1 MSSLAVQLY
10 TLRDQTDLRD
20 TLQRLAGL
28 GYQAVEPF
36 NPLDDPAGFRALLDE
51 TGLEVRST
59 HAPLLGDQREDVA
72 KALETLGLTTVIVP
86 FIAPD
91 DFADLSRTADT
102 LNEVAAWGA
111 KHGFSVGYHNHH
123 WELELVDGRHAL
135 EVLADQLDPAVFLE
149 VDVYW
154 AAVGG
159 ADVPALLRRL
169 GERVRFL
176 HVKDGPGT
184 VTEAMTAVGSGTLD
198 IPAILAAAPDA
209 MRIVELD
216 RCDTDM
222 WQAVADSLTYLRG
235 VGA

>member
-1 MSSLAVQLY
+1 MQLY

-20 TLQRLAGL
+20 TLHRLAAL

-36 NPLDDPAGFRALLDE
+36 NLLNDPAGFRALLDE
-51 TGLEVRST
+51 TGLAVHSA
-59 HAPLLGDQREDVA
+59 HAPLLGDAAQRDDLA
-72 KALETLGLTTVIVP
+72 KALETIGLDTVVVP

-91 DFADLSRTADT
+91 DFADLPRTADA
-102 LNEVAAWGA
+102 LNGAAAWGA
-111 KHGFSVGYHNHH
+111 ERGLRVGYHNHA
-123 WELELVDGRHAL
+123 WELDLVDGRHAL

-154 AAVGG
+154 AHVGG
-159 ADVPALLRRL
+159 ADVPALLGRL
-169 GERVRFL
+169 GERVKFL

-184 VTEAMTAVGSGTLD
+184 PSEAMTAVGSGTLN
-198 IPAILAAAPDA
+198 IPEILAAAPEA

-222 WQAVADSLTYLRG
+222 WDAVAGSIAYLRE
-235 VGA
+235 VDA